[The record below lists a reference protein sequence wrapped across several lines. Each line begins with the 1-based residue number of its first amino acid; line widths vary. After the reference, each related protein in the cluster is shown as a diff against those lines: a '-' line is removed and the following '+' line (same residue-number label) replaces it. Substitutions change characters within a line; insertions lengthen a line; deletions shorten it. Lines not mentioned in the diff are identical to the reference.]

1 MTQRELEQRLPTIVH
16 TIAQSISSS
25 PNIRYEGRFPLPQR
39 GKVIECVNLLQKIAY
54 PGYFEESV
62 AAADGIE
69 SHVGALINELT
80 ELLYQQ
86 VHSISHQACYGY
98 PQDHCTALLDDL
110 NFTRLQ
116 RAPAPVQWYAPHQ
129 QQ

>member
-86 VHSISHQACYGY
+86 VRFSLRFRQQKIDASTNAER
-98 PQDHCTALLDDL
+98 DNVDEAAALI
-110 NFTRLQ
+110 
-116 RAPAPVQWYAPHQ
+116 
-129 QQ
+129 